1 MPKRIEK
8 RTKKRIQV
16 PLSPEVIA
24 VIDDLALAMG
34 TSSGGVCEQML
45 TEAAPAMR
53 QLAMTLKK
61 LKLSPDDGLGINVRG
76 LVNEL
81 EQAVG
86 EAKQTTL
93 DLEQKMSR

>member
-8 RTKKRIQV
+8 RNKKRIQV

-34 TSSGGVCEQML
+34 SSAGGVCEQML
-45 TEAAPAMR
+45 TEAAPAME
-53 QLAMTLKK
+53 QLTITLRK
-61 LKLSPDDGLGINVRG
+61 LHIDKDDGLGVNVRQ

-86 EAKQTTL
+86 EARQTTL
-93 DLEQKMSR
+93 DLEQKMS